1 MLPRSNIPIGVTN
14 TRMRPGGP
22 GNENFVQYA
31 ASLGLLVKPSPV
43 LVEHGA
49 QYALGLFS
57 IKHFK
62 MGDLLTGMWGQY
74 RTRLPR
80 DKDNKR
86 KLNYI
91 SVTNVPGP

>member
-1 MLPRSNIPIGVTN
+1 MLPRSNFPLGVTD

-49 QYALGLFS
+49 KYALGLFA
-57 IKHFK
+57 IQDFK
-62 MGDLLTGMWGQY
+62 KGDILTGMWGEY
-74 RTRLPR
+74 KIRLPR